1 MDPASPGP
9 TSEPARAS
17 LVLAFVVAHPD
28 DDVMGAAGLIA
39 KLRDHPSMRF
49 VLVHAT
55 DGEAGQIAPGSH
67 ATPATLG
74 RVRRDEDR
82 AGWASLGRSPD
93 RHEWLGLP
101 DGELS
106 GLPAGWLAE
115 RVGALLEDERPDVV
129 CTFGPDGI
137 TAHPDHVAVG
147 AATTAAFLR
156 RAGSPGPGF
165 RRLFHVAI
173 PQSHMDKVNARR
185 CEMGLD
191 PLPLAPYFP
200 CPVPDETITHSVDQ
214 RDVVHHIRHMFWLH
228 RSQWAPPWSEFDD
241 REWRGAAGW
250 NHFVQAWPTPDP
262 GHPVADDLFTDL

>member
-1 MDPASPGP
+1 MRSPALPWRP
-9 TSEPARAS
+9 E

-39 KLRDHPSMRF
+39 KLRDHPSLRF

-55 DGEAGQIAPGSH
+55 DGEAGQIAPESN
-67 ATPATLG
+67 ATRETLG
-74 RVRRDEDR
+74 RVRREEDR
-82 AGWASLGRSPD
+82 AGWESLRRGPD
-93 RHEWLGLP
+93 RHDWLGLP

-106 GLPAGWLAE
+106 DLPDGWLAE
-115 RVGALLEDERPDVV
+115 RVGAILDDERPDVV

-147 AATTAAFLR
+147 AATTMAFLQ

-185 CEMGLD
+185 RKAGLD
-191 PLPLAPYFP
+191 PMPLATYFP

-214 RDVVHHIRHMFWLH
+214 REAVHHIRDMFRLH
-228 RSQWAPPWSEFDD
+228 LSQWAPPWSEFDD

-250 NHFVQAWPTPDP
+250 NHFVQAWPPP
-262 GHPVADDLFTDL
+262 NLGQPVAHDLFIDL